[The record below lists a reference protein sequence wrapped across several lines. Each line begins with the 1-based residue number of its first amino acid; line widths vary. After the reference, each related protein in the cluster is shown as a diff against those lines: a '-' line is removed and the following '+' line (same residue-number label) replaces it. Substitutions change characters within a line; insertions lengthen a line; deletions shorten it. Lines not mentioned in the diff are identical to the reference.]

1 VEAALRKRKSASLL
15 LIDIAVP
22 RDIEPE
28 VGDLPGVFL
37 FDIDDLQ
44 KVIEA
49 NKEKRKK
56 EAEKAAQLIARRVR
70 EYEKWRRM
78 QDVNPVNVELR
89 QNVEAMRK
97 EELEKS
103 LKNLHGCSEEVRREL
118 DRLSYSVMNKM
129 LHQPITELKRA
140 AREENLEGGLV
151 SFFRSIFK
159 LD

>member
-1 VEAALRKRKSASLL
+1 
-15 LIDIAVP
+15 
-22 RDIEPE
+22 
-28 VGDLPGVFL
+28 
-37 FDIDDLQ
+37 
-44 KVIEA
+44 
-49 NKEKRKK
+49 
-56 EAEKAAQLIARRVR
+56 
-70 EYEKWRRM
+70 M
-78 QDVNPVNVELR
+78 QDVNPVIVELR

-103 LKNLHGCSEEVRREL
+103 LKNLHGCSEDVRKEL
-118 DRLSYSVMNKM
+118 DRLSYSIMNKM